1 MAAICYG
8 FDRIFEGAAVALLFE
23 IDSSLCHRGKCR
35 TVPIE
40 SRGAKPAGYVVE
52 RTSAPDSR
60 NADAA
65 SLADGIRLHSGSQN
79 RRVGDAGKRPLKV
92 GAQPDVNTPQPVIV
106 LPTVIQTAIHSLK

>member
-23 IDSSLCHRGKCR
+23 IDSSLCHLGKCR

-65 SLADGIRLHSGSQN
+65 SLADGIRLHSGSRN
-79 RRVGDAGKRPLKV
+79 RAGKRPLKV
-92 GAQPDVNTPQPVIV
+92 GAQLDVNTPQPVIG
-106 LPTVIQTAIHSLK
+106 